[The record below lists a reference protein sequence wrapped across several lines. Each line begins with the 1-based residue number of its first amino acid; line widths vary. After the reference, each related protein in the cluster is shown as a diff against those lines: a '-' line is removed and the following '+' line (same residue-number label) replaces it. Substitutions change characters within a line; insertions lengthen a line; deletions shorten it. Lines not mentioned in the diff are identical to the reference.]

1 MEWLISLTP
10 GLAHDPISRMSFKD
24 YTFDP
29 DTVPHDPTAIPW
41 TKLLLRQRG
50 VDVQPLPFTI
60 SPFAVIEAAQK
71 WLPRLAEVSEDF
83 MVDTMSMHS
92 PFVSAC
98 TCL

>member
-1 MEWLISLTP
+1 MEWLISLMP

-29 DTVPHDPTAIPW
+29 DTISHRFTTVPW
-41 TKLLLRQRG
+41 TKQLLRQRG

-71 WLPRLAEVSEDF
+71 WLPRLAKVSEDF
-83 MVDTMSMHS
+83 MVDTMSMRSH
-92 PFVSAC
+92 FVSAC